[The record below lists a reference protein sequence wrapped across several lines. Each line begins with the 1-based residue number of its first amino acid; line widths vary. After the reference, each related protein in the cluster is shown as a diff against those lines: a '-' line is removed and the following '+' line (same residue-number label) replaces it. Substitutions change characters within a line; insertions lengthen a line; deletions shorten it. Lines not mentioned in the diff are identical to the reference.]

1 MINQLKFQD
10 VTYAASPPQYIPSQS
25 TEIDTMTSQENHI
38 QAWKPS
44 VKPHRN
50 LSDFFKIDRSSIFPN
65 VELKNYTSLIEGV
78 SEKTTVIEGML
89 EFDIVIR
96 MPPIKEWP
104 ARLREIIIEK
114 ATPIVNVRGH
124 PELKMKLSKKTLKNV
139 RFIKPIEEWE
149 LNKIQLGP
157 YDLKLKEPLKA
168 SLDFIDEK
176 IVLENDKY
184 KLLAIADDWDEAL
197 SQLQEQFVFLWEEFT
212 QASDKELSEEGI
224 IFKNKLL
231 KQVEEPK

>member
-1 MINQLKFQD
+1 
-10 VTYAASPPQYIPSQS
+10 
-25 TEIDTMTSQENHI
+25 
-38 QAWKPS
+38 
-44 VKPHRN
+44 
-50 LSDFFKIDRSSIFPN
+50 
-65 VELKNYTSLIEGV
+65 
-78 SEKTTVIEGML
+78 
-89 EFDIVIR
+89 
-96 MPPIKEWP
+96 
-104 ARLREIIIEK
+104 
-114 ATPIVNVRGH
+114 
-124 PELKMKLSKKTLKNV
+124 MKLSKKTLKNV